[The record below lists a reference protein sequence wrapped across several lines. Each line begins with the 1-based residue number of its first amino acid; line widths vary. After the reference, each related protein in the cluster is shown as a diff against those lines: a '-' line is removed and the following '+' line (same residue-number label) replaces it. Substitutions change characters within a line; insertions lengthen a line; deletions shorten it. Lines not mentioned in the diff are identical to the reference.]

1 MEITSVKF
9 VRSERYT
16 ELKYWEMLLV
26 SNEKTEKSLN
36 IKLET
41 MKSLGVANR
50 FLDGTVKVLKFLN
63 SEKGLSWLNENLDKT
78 KIINDKE
85 FL

>member
-9 VRSERYT
+9 VRSVRYT

>member
-9 VRSERYT
+9 VRSVRYT

-26 SNEKTEKSLN
+26 SNEKTEKNLN

>member
-9 VRSERYT
+9 VCSVRYT

-26 SNEKTEKSLN
+26 SNKKTEKSLN

-50 FLDGTVKVLKFLN
+50 FLDGTVKVVKFLN

>member
-9 VRSERYT
+9 VRSVRYT

-50 FLDGTVKVLKFLN
+50 FLDGTVKVVKFLN

>member
-9 VRSERYT
+9 VRSVRYT

-26 SNEKTEKSLN
+26 SNKKTEKNLN

-50 FLDGTVKVLKFLN
+50 FLDGTVKLRKRPILA
-63 SEKGLSWLNENLDKT
+63 
-78 KIINDKE
+78 
-85 FL
+85 

>member
-1 MEITSVKF
+1 MKITSVKF
-9 VRSERYT
+9 VRSVRYT

-50 FLDGTVKVLKFLN
+50 FLDGTVKVVKFLN